1 MHDTLGTGTIRVNG
15 VTVLGPLTGLDTKA
29 AGTKTT
35 TDTIKLGN
43 GSGLTISFD
52 DLYLM
57 TGTGD
62 SFLGDCLVET
72 LYPNGNGNA
81 NAWVG
86 SDGDSTNNYLL
97 VSENPPSISDYTGG
111 STSGQQDMYATGNPT
126 LRTGLVL
133 GVCHQSVVG
142 TSTNL
147 TSFKQVNRRNS
158 DTKVTQTLQ
167 PTLAAYHWCLTTD
180 PETGAAW
187 TYSNL
192 DSLQSGVEVS

>member
-1 MHDTLGTGTIRVNG
+1 
-15 VTVLGPLTGLDTKA
+15 
-29 AGTKTT
+29 
-35 TDTIKLGN
+35 
-43 GSGLTISFD
+43 
-52 DLYLM
+52 
-57 TGTGD
+57 
-62 SFLGDCLVET
+62 
-72 LYPNGNGNA
+72 
-81 NAWVG
+81 
-86 SDGDSTNNYLL
+86 
-97 VSENPPSISDYTGG
+97 
-111 STSGQQDMYATGNPT
+111 MYATGNPT